1 MKRDIDFEI
10 VNDMVGTDIPSPS
23 YATTGSAGL
32 DLRACLT
39 SELTLIPRAKPVL
52 VGTGIRLVLKSSAY
66 AGLLMPRSGLAHK
79 HGIVLSNCVGLID
92 SDYDQEIFAS
102 LRNLGTAPY
111 TVKPGDKIAQ
121 LVITPVAI
129 MVRGLTENTAN
140 RDGGFGSTGDN

>member
-10 VNDMVGTDIPSPS
+10 VNDMVGTDIPAPS

-32 DLRACLT
+32 DLRACLQ
-39 SELTLIPRAKPVL
+39 SNLTLLPRTKPVL

-102 LRNLGTAPY
+102 LRNIGVFPY
-111 TVKPGDKIAQ
+111 TIKPGDKIAQ

-140 RDGGFGSTGDN
+140 RNGGFGSTGDN